1 VISDFEMTASML
13 KTYIKRVMPET
24 SFFTRVRIVVG
35 VPSGVTEVE
44 KRGVEEVIRQMGA
57 KEVYILEEPMAAAI
71 GTGLAVDSA
80 MGCMI
85 ADIGGGTSDI
95 AIIALAA
102 SLPVRR

>member
-1 VISDFEMTASML
+1 
-13 KTYIKRVMPET
+13 
-24 SFFTRVRIVVG
+24 
-35 VPSGVTEVE
+35 
-44 KRGVEEVIRQMGA
+44 MGA

-95 AIIALAA
+95 AIIAE
-102 SLPVRR
+102 V